1 MIDTMYQLTTT
12 TGDTILRTSDGAFIP
27 PDPANTDYATY
38 LAWLEAGNTPDP
50 APTPEPPV
58 PLTPAEKLAASG
70 LTVEE
75 LKELLGI

>member
-1 MIDTMYQLTTT
+1 MTYQLTTGT
-12 TGDTILRTSDGAFIP
+12 SILRLADNACIP

-50 APTPEPPV
+50 APIPVPPV

-75 LKELLGI
+75 LKELLGLL